1 MDAGQLG
8 RHGDDVDGPCVE
20 AALRLRFGRHGPPPG
35 QTPRCL
41 RGDSVSS
48 EASASM
54 ALRSSL
60 ERLAGTATSMV
71 TSSEPVLPLRATPL
85 PATRNT
91 RSEEH
96 TSELQ
101 SLMRISY
108 AVFCLKNKKTLIHPL
123 TQYQLTHQ

>member
-8 RHGDDVDGPCVE
+8 RHGDGVDGPCVE

-71 TSSEPVLPLRATPL
+71 TSSEPFL
-85 PATRNT
+85 

-101 SLMRISY
+101 SLLRISY
-108 AVFCLKNKKTLIHPL
+108 AVFCLKTKIKTK
-123 TQYQLTHQ
+123 